1 MGTGYGTGQADA
13 GEASE
18 LSDGTAHDSGLAG
31 SAGSKKQER
40 GGGFMNRQQR
50 RAMEKRRIARKAVDA
65 AMKEHDEKFGQVE
78 VELYFTAFGLALE
91 ELHGFKQER
100 ITKVWKKADQYIESI
115 INGDET
121 KETLQQKLLDRANV
135 MCSFR

>member
-1 MGTGYGTGQADA
+1 
-13 GEASE
+13 
-18 LSDGTAHDSGLAG
+18 
-31 SAGSKKQER
+31 
-40 GGGFMNRQQR
+40 MNRQQR
-50 RAMEKRRIARKAVDA
+50 RAMQKRQITRKAVKE

-100 ITKVWKKADQYIESI
+100 ITKVWKKADQDIESI
-115 INGDET
+115 IDGDET

>member
-1 MGTGYGTGQADA
+1 
-13 GEASE
+13 
-18 LSDGTAHDSGLAG
+18 
-31 SAGSKKQER
+31 
-40 GGGFMNRQQR
+40 MNRQQR
-50 RAMEKRRIARKAVDA
+50 RAMQKRQITRKAVKE

-91 ELHGFKQER
+91 ELHGFNQEQ
-100 ITKVWKKADQYIESI
+100 ITMVWKKADQYIKSI
-115 INGDET
+115 IDGDET